1 MYSSHLSPGICMAA
15 ALLLSVGACTRSQHA
30 ATALSSVRSLYDSS
44 SLVEVRCPSGLPAEI
59 QSLFS
64 DEGSASPDPPV
75 RRFLVSGVSKTSAL
89 VAYEEGADPPS
100 SVAVA
105 YVLAGS
111 QWIAVAHW
119 SVGSPTSLR
128 QLRAMTLFPPD
139 MLRY

>member
-1 MYSSHLSPGICMAA
+1 MDSSAFSRRICMAA
-15 ALLLSVGACTRSQHA
+15 ALLLGLGACSRSHHV
-30 ATALSSVRSLYDSS
+30 ATGLSSVRSLYDSS
-44 SLVEVRCPSGLPAEI
+44 SLVEVRCLSGLPAEI
-59 QSLFS
+59 QSLFGAQ
-64 DEGSASPDPPV
+64 DGAGPELPP
-75 RRFLVSGVSKTSAL
+75 RRFLVSGVGKTSAL
-89 VAYEEGADPPS
+89 VAYEEAGDPTS

-119 SVGSPTSLR
+119 SVGSPNSLR

>member
-1 MYSSHLSPGICMAA
+1 MYSSVFSRGVLLAA
-15 ALLLSVGACTRSQHA
+15 AILLGVSACTRSQHA
-30 ATALSSVRSLYDSS
+30 AAGLSSVGSLYDSS
-44 SLVEVRCPSGLPAEI
+44 SLVEVRCLSDLPAEI
-59 QSLFS
+59 QGFLGGQ
-64 DEGSASPDPPV
+64 GSAGSDLPQ
-75 RRFLVSGVSKTSAL
+75 RRFLVSGVGKTSAL
-89 VAYEEGADPPS
+89 VAYEEGENPPS

>member
-1 MYSSHLSPGICMAA
+1 MDSSAFSRRICMAA
-15 ALLLSVGACTRSQHA
+15 ALLLGLGACSRSHHA
-30 ATALSSVRSLYDSS
+30 TTLSSVRSLYDSS
-44 SLVEVRCPSGLPAEI
+44 SLVEVRCLSDLPAEI
-59 QSLFS
+59 QSLFGAQ
-64 DEGSASPDPPV
+64 DSAGPELPP
-75 RRFLVSGVSKTSAL
+75 RRFLVSGVGKTSAL
-89 VAYEEGADPPS
+89 VAYEEAGDPSS

-119 SVGSPTSLR
+119 SVGSPNSLR

>member
-1 MYSSHLSPGICMAA
+1 MYSSNWSPRLCMAA
-15 ALLLSVGACTRSQHA
+15 ALLLCVSACTRSQHA
-30 ATALSSVRSLYDSS
+30 ATALSRVRSLYDSS
-44 SLVEVRCPSGLPAEI
+44 SLVEVRCLSGLPSEI

-64 DEGSASPDPPV
+64 EQGSVSPDPPL

-89 VAYEEGADPPS
+89 VAYEEGEDPAS

-119 SVGSPTSLR
+119 SVGSPTSLS

>member
-1 MYSSHLSPGICMAA
+1 MNSSTFSPGICVAA
-15 ALLLSVGACTRSQHA
+15 ALLLGVSACMRSQHA
-30 ATALSSVRSLYDSS
+30 ATALSSVRSLYDAS
-44 SLVEVRCPSGLPAEI
+44 SLVEVRCLSDLPAEI
-59 QSLFS
+59 QSVFS
-64 DEGSASPDPPV
+64 DQGSTSPEPPL
-75 RRFLVSGVSKTSAL
+75 RRFLVSGISETSAL
-89 VAYEEGADPPS
+89 VAYEEGEDPPS
-100 SVAVA
+100 SIAVA

>member
-1 MYSSHLSPGICMAA
+1 MYSNTFSRGIVVAT
-15 ALLLSVGACTRSQHA
+15 ALVLGLGACTRSQHA
-30 ATALSSVRSLYDSS
+30 ATGVPGVGALYDSS
-44 SLVEVRCPSGLPAEI
+44 SLVEVRCLSGLPAEI
-59 QSLFS
+59 QSLFR
-64 DEGSASPDPPV
+64 DQGSASPDPPP
-75 RRFLVSGVSKTSAL
+75 RRFLVSGVGKTSAL
-89 VAYEEGADPPS
+89 VAYEEGADPAS